1 MNAAKLWPIAIVGVL
16 AVTVAANAVL
26 LYEAN
31 DREAATVEPDYYRK
45 AVAWDSTLAQR
56 ARDAALGWRIDARLG
71 AIARDG
77 APLIV
82 RLTDARGLPV
92 AGAAI
97 EVVAIHNIEASRPAR
112 AAMRPAPDGAYEA
125 RLPLSHAGL
134 WELRFTVTRGAERF
148 TASLRRDTGAI
159 AP

>member
-1 MNAAKLWPIAIVGVL
+1 MNAAKLWPIAIAGVL

-56 ARDAALGWRIDARLG
+56 ARGAALGWRIDASLG

-77 APLIV
+77 APLTV
-82 RLTDARGLPV
+82 RLTDPRGLPV

-97 EVVAIHNIEASRPAR
+97 AVEAIHNLAASQPVH
-112 AAMRPAPDGAYEA
+112 AALLPAPNGEYAA
-125 RLPLSHAGL
+125 RLPLAHAGL

-148 TASLRRDTGAI
+148 TASLRRDTSGI